1 MSIFHRMNLVFQEKA
16 NAALDKAEDP
26 GQALDLSYEKMLE
39 QLQKVRRSIADVLTG
54 EKRLELQRDS
64 LQAQMDKLQ
73 QQARAAL
80 QANQEDTARTALSR
94 AQIIKTQIEGMGP
107 QIAQLKQ
114 QEQQLEV
121 TGEKLRARIEAFRAQ
136 KETLKAQAGAA
147 KASSQAMEG
156 VTGLSEQMA
165 DVTLLMD
172 RAQDK
177 VARLQ
182 ARAAAV
188 GELAD
193 TGALDALSITAG
205 DDIDARLGAAALD
218 SGVDAQLAAMKQE
231 MGLPGGAPAPA
242 LGAGGGGD
250 ATFVVRIAG
259 EDQYRLP
266 ASSRS
271 ALDDLDADLLRA
283 VDGNDADAFTRD
295 TKRLVD
301 LVHALGTKLPHEDLS
316 KSDVIVPGT
325 DMTLEDAKKIVDAVA
340 GAAPTAG

>member
-1 MSIFHRMNLVFQEKA
+1 MSMFHRMNLVFQEKA

-26 GQALDLSYEKMLE
+26 AQALDLSYQKMLE

-64 LQAQMDKLQ
+64 LQQQFDKLQ
-73 QQARAAL
+73 QQARTAL
-80 QANQEDTARTALSR
+80 QSGQEDIARTALSR
-94 AQIIKTQIEGMGP
+94 AQVIKGQVDGLGP

-147 KASSQAMEG
+147 KASTQAMEG

-193 TGALDALSITAG
+193 TGALDTLSLSG
-205 DDIDARLGAAALD
+205 DDIDARLAGATLGSD
-218 SGVDAQLAAMKQE
+218 VDAQLAAMKQQ
-231 MGLPGGAPAPA
+231 MGIAAPA
-242 LGAGGGGD
+242 GAAAANLPQAGI
-250 ATFVVRIAG
+250 VVRIAG
-259 EDQYRLP
+259 EDQYRMP
-266 ASSRS
+266 ASSKA
-271 ALDDLDADLLRA
+271 ALDELDADLLRA
-283 VDGNDADAFTRD
+283 VDADDADAFGRD
-295 TKRLVD
+295 TRRLVD
-301 LVHALGTKLPHEDLS
+301 LVHALGTKLAHDDLAA
-316 KSDVIVPGT
+316 SDLIVPGA
-325 DMTLEDAKKIVDAVA
+325 DMTLEDAKKIVAVVTQA
-340 GAAPTAG
+340 SAAS

>member
-26 GQALDLSYEKMLE
+26 AQALDLSYEKMLE
-39 QLQKVRRSIADVLTG
+39 QLQKVRRAVADVLTG
-54 EKRLELQRDS
+54 EKRLELQRDN
-64 LQAQMDKLQ
+64 LQQQYEKLQ
-73 QQARAAL
+73 GQARAAL
-80 QANQEDTARTALSR
+80 QAGQEDTARTALSR
-94 AQIIKTQIEGMGP
+94 AAVIQGQVANLGP
-107 QIAQLKQ
+107 QITQLKQ
-114 QEQQLEV
+114 QEQQLQV

-172 RAQDK
+172 RATDK

-193 TGALDALSITAG
+193 SGALDTLSLSG
-205 DDIDARLGAAALD
+205 DDIDARLAGATLSSD
-218 SGVDAQLAAMKQE
+218 VDAQLAAMKQQ
-231 MGLPGGAPAPA
+231 MGIAAPGASDAAAAPT
-242 LGAGGGGD
+242 GI
-250 ATFVVRIAG
+250 VVRIAG

-266 ASSRS
+266 VSAKA
-271 ALDDLDADLLRA
+271 ALDELDADLLRA
-283 VDGNDADAFTRD
+283 VTAGDADAFARD
-295 TKRLVD
+295 VRRLVD
-301 LVHALGTKLPHEDLS
+301 LVHALGTKLPHDDLS
-316 KSDVIVPGT
+316 KSDLIVPGT
-325 DMTLEDAKKIVDAVA
+325 DMTLDDAKKIVDAVSGAPAA
-340 GAAPTAG
+340 G

>member
-1 MSIFHRMNLVFQEKA
+1 MSIFRRMSLVFQEKA

-26 GQALDLSYEKMLE
+26 AQALDLSYEKMLE

-54 EKRLELQRDS
+54 EKRLELQRNS
-64 LQAQMDKLQ
+64 LQGQLDKLQ

-80 QANQEDTARTALSR
+80 QAGQEDTARTALSR
-94 AQIIKTQIEGMGP
+94 AQVITTQVDGLAP
-107 QIAQLKQ
+107 QIDQLKQ
-114 QEQQLEV
+114 QEQQLQV

-147 KASSQAMEG
+147 KASTQAMEG

-188 GELAD
+188 GQLAD
-193 TGALDALSITAG
+193 SGALDSLSLSG
-205 DDIDARLGAAALD
+205 DDIDIRLSQATLE

-231 MGLPGGAPAPA
+231 MGLGAPAGTSAATPK
-242 LGAGGGGD
+242 LGGEAG
-250 ATFVVRIAG
+250 FVVRIAG

-266 ASSRS
+266 ASSRA
-271 ALDDLDADLLRA
+271 ALDEIDAAMLGA
-283 VDGNDADAFTRD
+283 VQAGDAEAFGRETR
-295 TKRLVD
+295 RLVD
-301 LVHALGTKLPHEDLS
+301 LVHALGTRLAHDDLP
-316 KSDVIVPGT
+316 KSDLIVPGT
-325 DMTLEDAKKIVDAVA
+325 DMTLEDARKIVASVEGTPAA
-340 GAAPTAG
+340 G

>member
-1 MSIFHRMNLVFQEKA
+1 MSIFRRMSLVFQEKA

-26 GQALDLSYEKMLE
+26 AQALDLSYEKMLE

-64 LQAQMDKLQ
+64 LQGQLDKLQ
-73 QQARAAL
+73 QQARTAL
-80 QANQEDTARTALSR
+80 QAGQEDTARTALSR
-94 AQIIKTQIEGMGP
+94 AQLIRTQVDGLAP
-107 QIAQLKQ
+107 QIDQLKQ
-114 QEQQLEV
+114 QEQQLQV

-147 KASSQAMEG
+147 KASTQAMEG

-188 GELAD
+188 GQLAD
-193 TGALDALSITAG
+193 SGALDTLSLSG
-205 DDIDARLGAAALD
+205 DDLDIRLSQATLE

-231 MGLPGGAPAPA
+231 MGLGAPAGEAAPK
-242 LGAGGGGD
+242 LGGD
-250 ATFVVRIAG
+250 TGFVVRIAG

-266 ASSRS
+266 TSSRA
-271 ALDDLDADLLRA
+271 ALDEIDAAMLRA
-283 VDGNDADAFTRD
+283 VQAGDAEAFGRETR
-295 TKRLVD
+295 RLVD
-301 LVHALGTKLPHEDLS
+301 LVHALGSKLAHDDLS

-325 DMTLEDAKKIVDAVA
+325 DMTLEDAKKIVASVEGTPAA
-340 GAAPTAG
+340 G